1 MNQKFDIPYRI
12 IALFIALSILP
23 ALLLSPKNCSVT
35 IQQESLRIIRKNA
48 PADLIISS
56 SALSV
61 WFLLTLS
68 FQEISA
74 EKEIRIPITN
84 KNNE

>member
-1 MNQKFDIPYRI
+1 MNQKFDIPYRL
-12 IALFIALSILP
+12 IALFIAFSILP

-48 PADLIISS
+48 PADLIRSS